1 MHTEY
6 VKLSKEEK
14 NQGYENLLRSQ
25 LELINSIRNFN
36 NYKELRNRE
45 LSLKISLKSKIG
57 EALGEIE
64 KFDSLLPKTNFLE
77 EVRAKKKERENKMV
91 GKVEVNPLTNEINVI
106 EQKLFRLRGG
116 I

>member
-45 LSLKISLKSKIG
+45 LSLKISL
-57 EALGEIE
+57 
-64 KFDSLLPKTNFLE
+64 
-77 EVRAKKKERENKMV
+77 
-91 GKVEVNPLTNEINVI
+91 
-106 EQKLFRLRGG
+106 LRQN
-116 I
+116 